1 MTLIYNTPLS
11 AAQQVVAGVDPVQPL
26 AIADR
31 VRFSELDP
39 LNHVNNTAYM
49 EWFERLRVRYTQ
61 EWGISDY
68 TAGADN
74 PRIVIRSG
82 HVHYRREMHMDED
95 YVATCACV
103 GFRTSS
109 YSLSQQIWSGGTLRA
124 TFDCVMVHLDPNGQG
139 KRPLSQAMCL
149 RFENIDGAKR
159 ET

>member
-11 AAQQVVAGVDPVQPL
+11 AAQQAVQGIDPVQPL

-49 EWFERLRVRYTQ
+49 EWFERLRVRYSQ

-68 TAGADN
+68 TEGWDN

-82 HVHYRREMHMDED
+82 HVHYRHEMHMDED

-103 GFRTSS
+103 GFRTTS
-109 YSLSQQIWSGGTLRA
+109 YSLVQQIWSAGILRA
-124 TFDCVMVHLDPNGQG
+124 TFDCVMVNLQPDGSG
-139 KRPLSQAMCL
+139 KRPLPDDLCA
-149 RFENIDGAKR
+149 RFESVDGARR
-159 ET
+159 EG